1 MLTHDILFKRSPLN
15 FIAFYSPLHA
25 NKWKFDLQPWGP
37 FTITVQSSDY
47 LSEILIQEGYHIIEM
62 LVIATCRKNVKMLI
76 SLIFLFVIYYR
87 I

>member
-1 MLTHDILFKRSPLN
+1 MIFYLNVLLRISLHFILLYMQISE
-15 FIAFYSPLHA
+15 
-25 NKWKFDLQPWGP
+25 PWGP

-47 LSEILIQEGYHIIEM
+47 LSEILIKEGYHIIEM

>member
-1 MLTHDILFKRSPLN
+1 MLTHDILFKRSPLD

-25 NKWKFDLQPWGP
+25 

>member
-1 MLTHDILFKRSPLN
+1 MLTHDILFKR
-15 FIAFYSPLHA
+15 SPLHA